1 MKFLDYTGLSHLVA
15 EIKARYVQKVTGKD
29 LSSNDFTNTL
39 KQKLDGIESGA
50 QVNEVSAAD
59 LAAHTEATGNVHSI
73 PTASTSANGLMS
85 SSDKTKL
92 NSIEAGAETNVIEI
106 VKRNN
111 SVLSVGGDRSVDI
124 TVPTKHSDLTNDL
137 EYQTKTQIL
146 TLIADNGR
154 LKKQI
159 VESLPAVGDADD
171 NTMYLVASESGN
183 GYAEWMVISGVWEK
197 LGDTGAIDLT
207 DYVKFSDIATITNAE
222 ITALFNAA

>member
-1 MKFLDYTGLSHLVA
+1 MKFLDYTGLSHLVS

-29 LSSNDFTNTL
+29 LSTNDFTNLL
-39 KQKLDGIESGA
+39 KDKLDGIESGA

-92 NSIEAGAETNVIEI
+92 NGIEAGAETNVIEI
-106 VKRNN
+106 IKRNN
-111 SVLSVGGDRSVDI
+111 SVLPVAGDKSVDI
-124 TVPTKHSDLTNDL
+124 TVPTKYSDLTNDL
-137 EYQTKTQIL
+137 DYQTKTQIL
-146 TLIADNGR
+146 TLVSENGR

-171 NTMYLVASESGN
+171 NTLYLVASESGS
-183 GYAEWMVISGVWEK
+183 GYAEWMVIGEAWEK
-197 LGDTGAIDLT
+197 IGDTGTIDLT
-207 DYVKFSDIATITNAE
+207 DYVKFSDLTAITNAE

>member
-50 QVNEVSAAD
+50 QVNEVSASD

-73 PTASTSANGLMS
+73 PAVSTSANGLMS

-92 NSIEAGAETNVIEI
+92 NGIESGAETNVIEI

-111 SVLSVGGDRSVDI
+111 TVLPVAGDKSVDI
-124 TVPTKHSDLTNDL
+124 TVPTKYSDLTNDL
-137 EYQTKTQIL
+137 DYQTKAQIL

-159 VESLPAVGDADD
+159 VESLPAVGDADE
-171 NTMYLVASESGN
+171 NTLYLVASEGGS
-183 GYAEWMVISGVWEK
+183 GYAEWIVIDGAWEK
-197 LGDTGAIDLT
+197 IGDTGTIDLT
-207 DYVKFSDIATITNAE
+207 DYVKFSDLTAITNAE
-222 ITALFNAA
+222 ITALFSAA